1 MTNLKGRKALI
12 TGGSR
17 GIGRATAVLF
27 AQARAEVAIDYLRQ
41 SHAAQEIRKKISKLG
56 RKCTII
62 KANISLMEEVNEM
75 VDGLIKKWG

>member
-41 SHAAQEIRKKISKLG
+41 SHAAQEIRKKISKRKEMHDYKSKYFFDG
-56 RKCTII
+56 R
-62 KANISLMEEVNEM
+62 
-75 VDGLIKKWG
+75 G